1 MSCASCVGRIEKAL
15 KSVPG
20 VLEASVNLATE
31 KALVRT
37 LAGAVPISDLEA
49 AVRGAGYKAKRVG
62 DRDMAAREAEAHE
75 REVRSLGRSVW
86 LATLLSLPVFVLEM
100 GAHLMPGIYELVAAT
115 IGQEGSGYL
124 QVPLG
129 AIVQFGHGLLF
140 FQPGVKSDERRGG
153 RRG

>member
-75 REVRSLGRSVW
+75 REVRSLGRSVCAAEVGSAHHW
-86 LATLLSLPVFVLEM
+86 TPVPN
-100 GAHLMPGIYELVAAT
+100 AN
-115 IGQEGSGYL
+115 
-124 QVPLG
+124 
-129 AIVQFGHGLLF
+129 
-140 FQPGVKSDERRGG
+140 
-153 RRG
+153 